1 MASNFWPSPS
11 PIAHISL
18 YHHFFFCLVCF
29 VLFFYGGKTVCR
41 VAWRLCKNQ
50 KRFFS
55 LPCTQLSSQL
65 QLSAETNWTR
75 VQSKWAHTVRT
86 EETFTYTSLTK
97 SKKHAL
103 RLKWLCRPF
112 SHHAPWHSCSPQPQ
126 ACGAAGPP
134 AQGQGQPPWQRPAPT
149 TRMGL
154 ACMETSP
161 TQNNV
166 FPLCWFLNR
175 DSFDQE
181 VMWSNSR

>member
-55 LPCTQLSSQL
+55 LPGTQLSSQL

-97 SKKHAL
+97 CKEARTQTEMAL
-103 RLKWLCRPF
+103 PSLFPPCSMTLLFTAAAGLWRCRPT
-112 SHHAPWHSCSPQPQ
+112 SPRT
-126 ACGAAGPP
+126 
-134 AQGQGQPPWQRPAPT
+134 RPAT
-149 TRMGL
+149 L
-154 ACMETSP
+154 AAPSP
-161 TQNNV
+161 NHQDGPRLYGNK
-166 FPLCWFLNR
+166 
-175 DSFDQE
+175 
-181 VMWSNSR
+181 SNSK